1 MSFDLSAVPTCE
13 LVNELKKREGVW
25 TTSVEPYE
33 DYSITVGEEI
43 IKDSGPV
50 VLLKIWD

>member
-13 LVNELKKREGVW
+13 LVDEFKKREGVW

-33 DYSITVGEEI
+33 NYSITVGEEKI
-43 IKDSGPV
+43 NDAGPV
-50 VLLKIWD
+50 VLFKIQD

>member
-1 MSFDLSAVPTCE
+1 MSFDLSVVPTCE
-13 LVNELKKREGVW
+13 LVDELKKREGVW

-33 DYSITVGEEI
+33 KYSITVGEEI
-43 IKDSGPV
+43 INDSGPV